1 MREPI
6 LVEAEVELIR
16 SGGGGE
22 PRIQRCTPASMQFQ
36 KVFDLC
42 TEKTKQ
48 KEKKQKHIVLERSA
62 RLDLDTKI

>member
-1 MREPI
+1 VREPI

-42 TEKTKQ
+42 TEKKTKQ
-48 KEKKQKHIVLERSA
+48 KEKKQEHIVLER
-62 RLDLDTKI
+62 LNLGPKI